1 MSQYRWL
8 VRQLHLGGATRSWL
22 FLGLLTLMALAA
34 ELGALVTM
42 MLLFGAIFEPGSFL
56 AGKSPLPMMLGLMAL
71 YLLRGFLNHRVQI
84 YRRRLA
90 RRFSLEVSRQLVRH
104 VLAMPLSA
112 HRRLEFPN
120 LMSTLAWAA
129 TGLAEVVEM
138 AVIGLPLD
146 LISALAIIFFLALYQ
161 PVLTLVLVAV
171 FLTYALPYFLLKDRV
186 ELMASQRQQISE
198 GFFDVLSQALLGIRE
213 LKVFRAASRWLGRT
227 QGYLG
232 QMDEVGEEETHL
244 NELDQQAQQLIFNAS
259 GTLVILAVVLF
270 LLAPMLPEN
279 DRVSL
284 TGHVLVFVLA
294 QGILAQPLMSLMS
307 AARSYRQALPQL
319 QQMRQILDQPEER
332 DEGAPG
338 RDLAGFKSID
348 LVDVTVLHEGAPSLQ
363 DASVSLAEG
372 SLVALVGTSGAGKS
386 TFFDLLPNFVQPD
399 RGSVLLGGKPLGEIP
414 LSDLRSGLVTV
425 SQRPMLF
432 EGTLSDNLTMGN
444 PDPPSDQ
451 RQLEALEQA
460 QIDMRGDR
468 RFSVEGLATRIGRFG
483 ENLSGGEGQRVAL
496 ARALLASPR
505 ILLLDEATSN
515 LDPLTESRF
524 YRMLAQSR
532 SDRTVLAVTHRLYAL
547 TPHADLILVFQEGRI
562 AQRGTHAELVAQ
574 DGLYS
579 ELWQTQ
585 AELMREE
592 LRSLQEAVHV

>member
-1 MSQYRWL
+1 MSSYRWL
-8 VRQLHLGGATRSWL
+8 MRQLHLGGATRAWL
-22 FLGLLTLMALAA
+22 FLGLLTLLALAA
-34 ELGALVTM
+34 ELGALVAM

-56 AGKSPLPMMLGLMAL
+56 AGRSPLPMMLGLMAL
-71 YLLRGFLNHRVQI
+71 YLVRGFLNHRVMI

-90 RRFSLEVSRQLVRH
+90 RRFSLDISRRLARH

-112 HRRLEFPN
+112 HRR
-120 LMSTLAWAA
+120 
-129 TGLAEVVEM
+129 
-138 AVIGLPLD
+138 
-146 LISALAIIFFLALYQ
+146 
-161 PVLTLVLVAV
+161 
-171 FLTYALPYFLLKDRV
+171 
-186 ELMASQRQQISE
+186 
-198 GFFDVLSQALLGIRE
+198 
-213 LKVFRAASRWLGRT
+213 
-227 QGYLG
+227 
-232 QMDEVGEEETHL
+232 
-244 NELDQQAQQLIFNAS
+244 LDQQAQQLIFNAS

-270 LLAPMLPEN
+270 LLAPLLPEN

-319 QQMRQILDQPEER
+319 QQMRQILEQPEEN
-332 DEGAPG
+332 DEGVPG
-338 RDLAGFKSID
+338 RDLVGFKSLD
-348 LVDVTVLHEGAPSLQ
+348 LVDVTVLHDGVPSLQ
-363 DASVSLAEG
+363 DASVSIAEG

-386 TFFDLLPNFVQPD
+386 TFFDLLPNFIQPD

-432 EGTLSDNLTMGN
+432 EGTLSDNLAMGS
-444 PDPPSDQ
+444 PEPPSEQ
-451 RQLEALEQA
+451 LQLEALEQA

-468 RFSVEGLATRIGRFG
+468 RFSAEGLATRIGRFG

-496 ARALLASPR
+496 ARALLALPR

-524 YRMLAQSR
+524 YRMLARTR

-562 AQRGTHAELVAQ
+562 VQRGTHAELLAQ
-574 DGLYS
+574 KGLYA
-579 ELWQTQ
+579 ELWETQ